1 MQAKCVEVA
10 AAILYIVLV
19 SLFLGW
25 GFFHR
30 KRKTGPASRTKPLVN
45 VPNGGIIRRVNSQK
59 DENIPM
65 QVHADMNLSVTF
77 LLL

>member
-10 AAILYIVLV
+10 VAIIYIVLV
-19 SLFLGW
+19 SVFLGW

-30 KRKTGPASRTKPLVN
+30 KRKSSPVSRTKPLIN
-45 VPNGGIIRRVNSQK
+45 VPNGGIIRRINSQK

-65 QVHADMNLSVTF
+65 QVGDI
-77 LLL
+77 